1 MLLSYLILL
10 GLLFVFSMLAF
21 LKKVHFR
28 VYNIPARICYGL
40 LLVNEIF
47 LSMGLW
53 RQSSWVSIVM
63 LVVSLFLIGLLE
75 TGFRNKLQNRLS
87 KQLLWLIG
95 FVFIII
101 LILALLM
108 IK

>member
-10 GLLFVFSMLAF
+10 GLLFVFSMVAL

-28 VYNIPARICYGL
+28 GYNIPARICYGL

-53 RQSSWVSIVM
+53 RGSSWISIVM

-75 TGFRNKLQNRLS
+75 TGFRNKLQNRMS
-87 KQLLWLIG
+87 QQLLWLIG
-95 FVFIII
+95 LVFVVI
-101 LILALLM
+101 LVLALLM
-108 IK
+108 IR